1 MMQDA
6 YPIYG
11 WVDDDN
17 AIVSA
22 SLDTLLQ
29 GLSICY
35 LLSVEYTLPRQA
47 LGKWRRDGMA
57 MGYGDN
63 IEHVGDVAKSKC
75 LKVVEG

>member
-1 MMQDA
+1 MA
-6 YPIYG
+6 G
-11 WVDDDN
+11 WMIVN

-57 MGYGDN
+57 MGDGDN
-63 IEHVGDVAKSKC
+63 IEHIGDVAKSEC